1 MSDQLNTSGQEYEFN
16 PDAVDSIDQSS
27 VEGGG
32 PSYPIIQ
39 WVYAD
44 LKAKKFGGMD
54 YLGGLFIK
62 SDKVDGATLE
72 AAGWTKT
79 SRTFE
84 NGTEEEGYWKREAA
98 VSIIAE
104 RKRWEIAPNGGQR
117 QTFPWTGFEKA
128 KEANGGK
135 SPSSRTHYLVLV
147 KGLENVGPF
156 VLTMKGA
163 AGAAFESYRDANS
176 VISRFANT
184 VIAAANAASD
194 AAAKKNG
201 KPSGKRWAYRA
212 FWLPVGAARNE
223 KGDPIYKEVG
233 KAPNTTNVVLP
244 VALGLPDKA
253 ANVDLKRFYV
263 GNDLLATVNALFDQS
278 ADWRTAWENIKPG
291 TVEGEATGDPAA
303 EAAAVAKDT
312 ADAALAAAGL

>member
-1 MSDQLNTSGQEYEFN
+1 
-16 PDAVDSIDQSS
+16 
-27 VEGGG
+27 
-32 PSYPIIQ
+32 
-39 WVYAD
+39 
-44 LKAKKFGGMD
+44 
-54 YLGGLFIK
+54 
-62 SDKVDGATLE
+62 
-72 AAGWTKT
+72 
-79 SRTFE
+79 
-84 NGTEEEGYWKREAA
+84 
-98 VSIIAE
+98 
-104 RKRWEIAPNGGQR
+104 
-117 QTFPWTGFEKA
+117 
-128 KEANGGK
+128 
-135 SPSSRTHYLVLV
+135 VLV

-184 VIAAANAASD
+184 LIAAANAASD

-263 GNDLLATVNALFDQS
+263 GNDLLAFVNALFDQS
-278 ADWRTAWENIKPG
+278 SDWRTAWENIKPG
-291 TVEGEATGDPAA
+291 TVEGNG
-303 EAAAVAKDT
+303 EAAAVEERAEKD
-312 ADAALAAAGL
+312 AEDAVLAATGL